1 MEGAKDLGTTVSK
14 KSYNYLGLSPM
25 RPNELW
31 TCPDDRAARAQ
42 ALGCQLDLVVVCPFE
57 QEEEWVD
64 IASDVVKLKG
74 ENPDFPGYLKVDR
87 LKSLGCRQFSIAG
100 ASPLARS

>member
-1 MEGAKDLGTTVSK
+1 VENFTTLGTLDLK
-14 KSYNYLGLSPM
+14 KSYHHSGPT
-25 RPNELW
+25 PNKLW
-31 TCPDDRAARAQ
+31 TSPDDRAARAQ